1 MSEIL
6 PEDSAKDRLH
16 ALSDALESGTL
27 QHVWRML
34 HDLHPAEIAHI
45 LESLRPAERE
55 IAWKLVETENG
66 GEILLYVNDE
76 VRAGLIQDMGTNE
89 LVAATEGMDMDD
101 LADLFHDLPDVVI
114 REVLHSM
121 DEQNRQRLES
131 VLSYQEESAGG
142 LMNTDV
148 ITVRADVTLD
158 VVMRYLRMRGIP
170 DLTDSLFVVNRYGK
184 YLGTLSLTRLL
195 TQDPSRSVAETMD
208 LSLEG
213 IPADLSANEVAHL
226 FQLRDLVSAPVV
238 DSGNTLLGRITID
251 DVVDVIRDQAEHSLM
266 SMAGMDEEE
275 DMFAPVVTSTK
286 RRAVWLGINLI
297 TAFIAAY
304 VIGLF
309 QGTLQQIVALAVLMP
324 VAASM
329 GGVAGMQTL
338 TLVIRGLA
346 LGQVGKTNA
355 RWLMMKELAVGAL
368 NGVIWAIVVAAVAIF
383 WFNDV
388 WIGAF
393 IAAAMVVNLGCAAL
407 AGFSI
412 PFILQRV
419 GIDPALAG
427 TVVLTTITDVV
438 GYMTFLGL
446 ATLYLL

>member
-1 MSEIL
+1 MSEIQL
-6 PEDSAKDRLH
+6 EDNINDRLQALTH
-16 ALSDALESGTL
+16 ALENGTL

-34 HDLHPAEIAHI
+34 NDLHPAEIAHI
-45 LESLRPAERE
+45 LESLRPTERE
-55 IAWKLVETENG
+55 IAWKLVEPKNG
-66 GEILLYVNDE
+66 GEILVYVNDE
-76 VRAGLIQDMGTNE
+76 VRAGLIQDMGTTE
-89 LVAATEGMDMDD
+89 LVAAAEGMDMDD

-114 REVLHSM
+114 GEVLHSM

-131 VLSYQEESAGG
+131 VLSYKEESAGG

-148 ITVRADVTLD
+148 VTIRADVTIE
-158 VVMRYLRMRGIP
+158 VVLRYLRIKGIP
-170 DLTDSLFVVNRYGK
+170 DLTDSLFVVNHYDK
-184 YLGTLSLTRLL
+184 YLGTLPLTRLL
-195 TQDPSRSVAETMD
+195 TNEPAMTVAEVMD

-213 IPADLSANEVAHL
+213 IPAELSAAEVAHL
-226 FQLRDLVSAPVV
+226 FELRDLVSAPVV
-238 DSGNTLLGRITID
+238 DENNKLLGRITID

-275 DMFAPVVTSTK
+275 DMFAPVVTSTR
-286 RRAVWLGINLI
+286 RRALWLGINLM
-297 TAFIAAY
+297 TAFIASYA
-304 VIGLF
+304 IGLF

-338 TLVIRGLA
+338 TLIIRGLA
-346 LGQVGKTNA
+346 IGQVGKTNA

-368 NGVIWAIVVAAVAIF
+368 NGLLWAIVVAAIAIL
-383 WFNDV
+383 WFNDI

-393 IAAAMVVNLGCAAL
+393 IAAAMIINMACAAL
-407 AGFSI
+407 AGFTI
-412 PFILQRV
+412 PFILLRM

-438 GYMTFLGL
+438 GYISFLGL
-446 ATLYLL
+446 ATLYLM